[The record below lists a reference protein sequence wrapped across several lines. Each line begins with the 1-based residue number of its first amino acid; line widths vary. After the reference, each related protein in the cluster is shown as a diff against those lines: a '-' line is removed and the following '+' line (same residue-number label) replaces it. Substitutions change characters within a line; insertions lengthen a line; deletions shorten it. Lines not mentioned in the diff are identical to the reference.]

1 MEMLNDAATMAGEHI
16 PKQGWVQSIATWGMG
31 YFGAASPKA
40 DDVTEEELSWW
51 FSSVSSCQWPT
62 LGSVTL
68 FLYYG
73 NVMYIE

>member
-1 MEMLNDAATMAGEHI
+1 
-16 PKQGWVQSIATWGMG
+16 MG

-62 LGSVTL
+62 LGSATL

-73 NVMYIE
+73 NIMYIG